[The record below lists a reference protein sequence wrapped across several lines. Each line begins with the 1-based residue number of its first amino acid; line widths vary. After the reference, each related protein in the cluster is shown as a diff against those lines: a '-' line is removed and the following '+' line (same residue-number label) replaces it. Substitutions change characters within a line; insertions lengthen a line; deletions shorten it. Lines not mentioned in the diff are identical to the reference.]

1 MHFRHAAALALVGWY
16 LMMPTVAGC
25 VENDA
30 RNNWPLMMP
39 PIVKTEHGDKI
50 DVSAP
55 LNRWWT
61 AGKYPSRE
69 SCEWFRAR
77 WPSDAATRQQV
88 SSAKCVYID
97 DLVVWCLSG
106 TFGKEVPK
114 GCSGCFYT
122 LEIRGFG
129 CVTEFKTEA
138 QCKLGADKYIQDY
151 YVEADK
157 RRDLVVVP
165 PEAKCSEIRPLGD

>member
-1 MHFRHAAALALVGWY
+1 
-16 LMMPTVAGC
+16 
-25 VENDA
+25 
-30 RNNWPLMMP
+30 LMMP

-138 QCKLGADKYIQDY
+138 QCKLGADKYVQDY

-157 RRDLVVVP
+157 RGDLVVVP